1 MFILN
6 CRNDVR
12 QKAFLSNFLIRD
24 QMGQKAAETILNIN
38 SASGPGTTNER
49 PVQWSGSFTK
59 ETKSLEDDHS
69 GHQKLITTR

>member
-1 MFILN
+1 MHFSLNFFDNDYYLLFMFILN

-49 PVQWSGSFTK
+49 PVQW
-59 ETKSLEDDHS
+59 
-69 GHQKLITTR
+69 